1 MAVIEPGHERRRYLR
16 VPQALPVR
24 VLGHDAAGEPWQ
36 EASQTREVGKG
47 GVSMML
53 SHAAFKGQVLRLEL
67 PLPEALRDFDRSQPE
82 VSIYGIVRDCV
93 EGHGRCKVGVMFFGK
108 QPPRGFERTPGA
120 AFLLPGD
127 VPAAA
132 LAAMEPDAAS
142 VPTDGRTTSRYL
154 DAGPGRRR
162 HERLQMYV
170 AFKLQQVDEW
180 GSVLSEE
187 RALTENLSL
196 GGARLKTTGRF
207 APGEVVVLRQASGSF
222 ESRAEVKVFFV
233 SPDGARHLGVMFL
246 DKNPEHL
253 IRSR

>member
-1 MAVIEPGHERRRYLR
+1 MAVIEPGRERRRYLR
-16 VPQALPVR
+16 VHQALPVR
-24 VLGHDAAGEPWQ
+24 VSGHDAAGEAWQ
-36 EASQTREVGKG
+36 EACRTREVGKG
-47 GVSMML
+47 GVSLML
-53 SHAAFKGQVLRLEL
+53 SHASFKGQVLRLEL
-67 PLPEALRDFDRSQPE
+67 PLPEALRDFDRSEPE

-93 EGHGRCKVGVMFFGK
+93 EGHGTCKVGVMFFGK

-132 LAAMEPDAAS
+132 LAAMEPDGPHAPRDG
-142 VPTDGRTTSRYL
+142 PTPSRYV
-154 DAGPGRRR
+154 DGGPGRRR

-170 AFKLQQVDEW
+170 AFNLQQVDEW

-207 APGEVVVLRQASGSF
+207 APGEVVVLRHASGSF
-222 ESRAEVKVFFV
+222 ETRAEVKVFFV
-233 SPDGARHLGVMFL
+233 GIDGGRHLGVMFL
-246 DKNPEHL
+246 DENPEHL
-253 IRSR
+253 LRSR